1 MNTVTG
7 STFFYMA
14 IILVIAGCGPSEEP
28 LPEWIVP
35 NPGPRE
41 AYLQAFKN
49 TSLEHSALYLQWME
63 ASSEALND
71 TLEIKTPHQEI
82 VYFEGSKPDA
92 VGYRFSLEQGQK
104 LQFVKHV
111 KPENISVFVDL
122 FRPGIDSLTE
132 IELLGELEMNRDTF
146 VYEAFREGEY
156 VIRIQPELLVDCAV
170 TVSFTVLPVY
180 DFPVEGGDNYDIG
193 SFFGDPRDGG
203 RRKHKGV
210 DVFAR
215 RGTPVVAIS
224 EGVVS
229 RVREGGLGGKTVWVR
244 DHTRSINQYYA
255 HLDTQMVE
263 RGQRIRPGDTLGLV
277 GNTGNART
285 TPPHLHFGLYV
296 RSRGAVDPQPYIS
309 RTPTLKNEVVSTIQK
324 NESRRSRT
332 YTTTLYEGPDRKS
345 AAIRI
350 MPPHQ
355 YFTIVSESGGYYRVS
370 LPDGPEGYIRKN
382 DTEIFHR
389 PLRNM
394 VSETSAML
402 WKEYGEQII
411 PVAHVPEGNRVKVL
425 AVAGE
430 SIFAEYNSQDITYQ
444 GWLH

>member
-1 MNTVTG
+1 MNTVAG
-7 STFFYMA
+7 RIFFYLSL
-14 IILVIAGCGPSEEP
+14 ILFVLGCGPSEEP

-41 AYLQAFKN
+41 AYLRAFAN
-49 TSLEHSALYLQWME
+49 TSLENSALYRQWLE
-63 ASSEALND
+63 ASTQALDD
-71 TLEIKTPHQEI
+71 TLEIQTPHQEI
-82 VYFEGSKPDA
+82 VYFEASEPDA
-92 VGYRFSLEQGQK
+92 VGYRFTLEQGQK

-122 FRPGIDSLTE
+122 FRPGMDS
-132 IELLGELEMNRDTF
+132 ISNVELLGELEMGRDTF
-146 VYEAFREGEY
+146 LYEAFREGEY

-180 DFPVEGGDNYDIG
+180 DFPVEGGDNWDIG

-244 DHTRSINQYYA
+244 DHERSINQYYA

-263 RGQRIRPGDTLGLV
+263 RGQHIKPGDILGLV

-296 RSRGAVDPQPYIS
+296 RSQGAVDPQPYIS
-309 RTPTLKNEVVSTIQK
+309 RTPTLRNEVVSTIQK

-345 AAIRI
+345 AAIRTL
-350 MPPHQ
+350 PPHQ
-355 YFTIVSESGGYYRVS
+355 YFKIVSESGSYYRVA
-370 LPDGPEGYIRKN
+370 LPDGPEGYIRKH
-382 DTEIFHR
+382 DTEIFQR
-389 PLRNM
+389 PFRNM
-394 VSETSAML
+394 VSETSTVL

-411 PVAHVPEGNRVKVL
+411 PVVHVPEGNPVRVL

-430 SIFAEYNSQDITYQ
+430 SIFAEFNSEDISYQ
-444 GWLH
+444 GWLQ